1 MNLGQRRGRAVW
13 TGAPH
18 IKLGSTESAP
28 ALPLMLSMQQS
39 RVSSRPAATLVYR
52 VALGCSIVVAALVV
66 AFFVIGVADGSVS
79 TFNIGIW
86 VVLLAA
92 VAAVLWAGTFLRSR
106 GKTTLAVTVLAI
118 AAVPGLLA
126 ALFLLLVLVTQ
137 QRWN

>member
-1 MNLGQRRGRAVW
+1 
-13 TGAPH
+13 
-18 IKLGSTESAP
+18 
-28 ALPLMLSMQQS
+28 MQQS

-52 VALGCSIVVAALVV
+52 VTLGCSIVVAAFAV

-106 GKTTLAVTVLAI
+106 GKTALAVMVLAI

-126 ALFLLLVLVTQ
+126 VLFLLLVLVTE